1 MPDKAQFL
9 ADIRSENADVR
20 FAAWRAAGDQEAD
33 VIAELGKLAAGHD
46 PGVAKAAT
54 EALTTLVHSV
64 GKDTASAKRPLLV
77 KELLELAASSSSLR
91 VRFQAY
97 RLLSLIAGEN
107 DVPAIAK
114 SIQQAEVQ
122 EEVAFC
128 LERIPGNA
136 SMKALLAAYPNAANA
151 FKPRILAA
159 LGHLRAAEGLP
170 LVLSAMRSPD
180 KEIAIAATKA
190 FGRIGRKPAQPPQF
204 PPLAGLSEWQKIDH
218 MDSRLRYAD
227 AQVAAGNHA
236 EAMKVYRE
244 ALDRPEEHWQCAG
257 IIGIARMGTPEAATA
272 IFPKLKSADRKV
284 RITAQN
290 AWKAMA
296 GA

>member
-1 MPDKAQFL
+1 MPDRAQFL
-9 ADIRSENADVR
+9 ADIQNQNADVR

-33 VIAELGKLAAGHD
+33 VIAELGKLIAGPS
-46 PGVAKAAT
+46 PGISKAAN

-64 GKDTASAKRPLLV
+64 GKDPASPKRPQIV
-77 KELLELAASSSSLR
+77 KELLDLANSAGPLAAR
-91 VRFQAY
+91 IHAF
-97 RLLSLIAGEN
+97 RLLSLAAGE
-107 DVPAIAK
+107 DSVPAIAK

-122 EEVAFC
+122 EEVVFC

-136 SMKALLAAYPNAANA
+136 SIKALLAAYPNAAA
-151 FKPRILAA
+151 GFKPRILAA
-159 LGHLRAAEGLP
+159 LGHRRAAEGLP
-170 LVLSAMRSPD
+170 MVLSAMRSSD
-180 KEIAIAATKA
+180 KEIAMAATKA

-204 PPLAGLSEWQKIDH
+204 PPTAGLTGWQKIDF

-236 EAMKVYRE
+236 EAMKVYKE
-244 ALDRPEEHWQCAG
+244 ALDRPEEHWQCAA

-272 IFPKLKSADRKV
+272 IFPKLKSADSKV

-290 AWKAMA
+290 AWKSMA